1 MTGISLKQ
9 RLIAAG
15 LAWIAIGLAVAWLAL
30 SNVFQTHVSRQFYEE
45 LFVHLEELE
54 RLARFDESGA
64 KLTGAFSD
72 PRYDVAN
79 SGYYWEIQ
87 RDNTVLARSPSMQA
101 APLKTPPDG
110 RADIGVHTHTIAG
123 PTGTLFVAERL
134 LWPDPGKAPVRFII
148 GTDKRHLDSLV
159 DSFNYTL
166 SWALT
171 ALGAFMSLAAA
182 LLIIYAMR
190 PLAQLNVDL
199 NDVRAGRAKMLAG
212 TYPSEVQPLVD
223 NMNSLLASTR
233 ELVQRART
241 QAGNIAHGLKTSLA
255 VLTDEAYR
263 IGDSGLDAHAQ
274 TILQHCQKMQ
284 AQIDYQTT
292 RARVVANRL
301 APGTAASVGEAGS
314 DVVGA
319 LSRLYEHRGIKFET
333 HIQPELRV
341 ACDDQD
347 LKEVLGNLVD
357 NAGKHARSLVRIS
370 SSEADNQVQI
380 IVADDGPSLP
390 VEAHEAVF
398 NIGER
403 WDTQTPGTG
412 LGLAIARDLV
422 TLYGGKIELD
432 TSDLGGLAVIVKLPR
447 IGDPNSAA

>member
-1 MTGISLKQ
+1 MGGISLKQ
-9 RLIAAG
+9 RLITAA
-15 LAWIAIGLAVAWLAL
+15 LAWIAIGLLFAWFAL
-30 SNVFQTHVSRQFYEE
+30 SNVFQTHVTRQFYEE

-54 RLARFDESGA
+54 RLAKVDASGVQLA
-64 KLTGAFSD
+64 STFSD
-72 PRYDVAN
+72 PRYDVPN

-87 RDNTVLARSPSMQA
+87 RDDKMLARSPSMQA
-101 APLKTPPDG
+101 APLKTPPDS
-110 RADIGVHTHTIAG
+110 RSDIGVHTHTIDG
-123 PTGTLFVAERL
+123 PTGTLLVAERL
-134 LWPDPGKAPVRFII
+134 QWLDPGKPPLRFII
-148 GTDKRHLDSLV
+148 GTDKRHLYSLV
-159 DSFNYTL
+159 DSFNHTL
-166 SWALT
+166 SWAL
-171 ALGAFMSLAAA
+171 AGLGASMSLAAA
-182 LLIIYAMR
+182 LLIMYAMR
-190 PLAQLNVDL
+190 PLAQLSVDL
-199 NDVRAGRAKMLAG
+199 DDVRSGRSKSLAG
-212 TYPSEVQPLVD
+212 SYPSEVQPLVE

-274 TILQHCQKMQ
+274 TILQHCRKMQ

-301 APGTAASVGEAGS
+301 APGAAASVNEAAS

-319 LSRLYEHRGIKFET
+319 LSRLYEQRGIRFQSDVEP
-333 HIQPELRV
+333 QLRV
-341 ACDDQD
+341 ACDEQD

-357 NAGKHARSLVRIS
+357 NAGKHACALVRVS
-370 SSEADNQVQI
+370 AHKNDNEVR
-380 IVADDGPSLP
+380 IVVSDDGAGLP

-412 LGLAIARDLV
+412 LGLAIARDLI

-432 TSDLGGLAVIVKLPR
+432 TSDLGGLAVIVKLPCVGVP
-447 IGDPNSAA
+447 IGVA